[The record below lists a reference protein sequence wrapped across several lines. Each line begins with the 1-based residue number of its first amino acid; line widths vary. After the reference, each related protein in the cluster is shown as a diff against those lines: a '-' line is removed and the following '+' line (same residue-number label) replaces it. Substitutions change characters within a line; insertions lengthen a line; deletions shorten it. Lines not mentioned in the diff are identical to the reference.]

1 MSGAH
6 HIFQGLYEGERKW
19 LENNR
24 RFEFNKN
31 DNLAASGTITLLEDE
46 RKNSSGLLQG
56 SFFIFIFFSS
66 CSLLAFL
73 FSPF

>member
-24 RFEFNKN
+24 RFNKN
-31 DNLAASGTITLLEDE
+31 DNLAASGKITLLEDE

-56 SFFIFIFFSS
+56 SFFILIFFSS
-66 CSLLAFL
+66 CSLLVFL